1 MRLDYPLYGLAIVL
15 FALTAITLTLVL
27 DQDVKLIYAVSTA
40 VVGFLSVGG
49 GYFLRPKTTAA
60 APVQTASSTLQ
71 IAAEQA
77 QQTAVHVVE
86 NPQID
91 AQIVEAPKIE
101 TSIME
106 ASPIQTAL
114 AVEAPKVESP
124 AVEAAVVAEAQPAA
138 PVVESPADVSVVK
151 AEISAPAVEAPQAAS
166 ATSKLEF
173 TQIRGISEKRVEQL
187 KANGITTIEELAK
200 ASAVDLAAKLNV
212 SPKIVKMWIGSAKK
226 LSK

>member
-77 QQTAVHVVE
+77 QQTAVPVVE

-101 TSIME
+101 TSIVE

-151 AEISAPAVEAPQAAS
+151 AEISASAVEAPQAGS

-173 TQIRGISEKRVEQL
+173 TQIRGIRRAEQL
-187 KANGITTIEELAK
+187 KANGINTIEELAN